1 MKSKLLIVPLL
12 IFTFFGCTQ
21 YGFIE
26 SQLNLS
32 PESRLPKWV
41 DIPSEYTR
49 AELTMTITYYTF
61 GYVKMVLRGPAPD
74 NKVIMEV
81 VGKDRWHPLTKK
93 QGYNVFP
100 SYSITSVGGVEE
112 VFEQR
117 ERGNILH
124 ISDDPKITA
133 VLKKE

>member
-1 MKSKLLIVPLL
+1 MKSKLLIVLLL
-12 IFTFFGCTQ
+12 IFTLFGCTQ

-26 SQLNLS
+26 SQFNLS

-41 DIPSEYTR
+41 DIPSGYTR
-49 AELTMTITYYTF
+49 ADLTMTITYYTF
-61 GYVKMVLRGPAPD
+61 GYVKMVVRGPAPD

-93 QGYNVFP
+93 QGYTVFP
-100 SYSITSVGGVEE
+100 SYSIHSVDGVEE

-117 ERGNILH
+117 ERNNILY
-124 ISDDPKITA
+124 ISDDPEITA
-133 VLKKE
+133 VLEKK